1 MINTIILGSIKH
13 RALVLFI
20 SGLVFIAGVI
30 ALKNTAV
37 DAIPDLSDVQVIVK
51 TPFAGQAPQVV
62 EDQVTHPLSSALLS
76 VPKATTV
83 RGYSFFGDSYVYVIF
98 EDGTDLYWARA
109 RVLEY
114 LSQISSK
121 LPDSAKPELGPDAT
135 GVGWIYQYA
144 LVDRSGQKNLSELR
158 SLQDWFLKFE
168 LQSTPG
174 VAEIATVGGMVKQ
187 YQIVVDPHRL
197 RAYNMPIGHIQTA
210 IKQANQE
217 VGASVIEIAEAEYM
231 VRSNGYLQSVDDINN
246 IPLGLNQQGSALLL
260 GDIAEVS
267 EGPQMRRAV
276 TDLNGKGEA
285 VGGIVVMRSGANARV
300 TITAIKEK
308 LTELQKSLPP
318 GVEVIE
324 VYDRSLLIDRAVD
337 HLQSK
342 LIYEFFAVSI
352 ICALFLFHLRSSLV
366 VLISL
371 PIGLATA
378 FLIMYWQGIN
388 ANIMSLSGIALAVG
402 TMVAGAIVM
411 IENVHKHFQKQTITD
426 DNRWQVIGKACTEV
440 GSPLFFSLMVITVSF
455 LPVFALQAQ
464 EGKMFAPLAYT
475 KTYAMAVSAGLA
487 LTLVPVLLGYFVRG
501 NIAKLHQN
509 PINRYLLA
517 IYKPLLSASL
527 QHPKTV
533 IAIALVSVALGIYP
547 LSKIGNEFMPPLDEG
562 DLLYMPTT
570 YAAISVGKA
579 RQVLQQT
586 NQLIKQIPE
595 VKTVY
600 GKAGRADTATDT
612 APLTMIET
620 IIQFHPKSQ
629 WREGMSNEKLRDEL
643 EQQVQLP
650 GLSNAWVMPIKNRID
665 MQSTGI
671 KTPIGIKI
679 AGPDLITI
687 ENIGRDIEKILS
699 DVDGTISVYS
709 EQVFGGRYV
718 QIDIDRQ
725 RAAGYGLSIDD
736 VQQWIQTAIG
746 GINVTTTIEGQQRF
760 PVNLRYPQRYRDSAD
775 QLKLLPI
782 ITANGTHLVLA
793 DVANISIKDGPAAIK
808 TENARLH
815 GWTLIDIENR
825 DIGGYVEQAKTLLS
839 ENLKLP
845 PGYSINW
852 SGQYQAMQRL
862 EERLRMVIP
871 ITALVIIFL
880 LFAHFRRLQEVVL
893 IIGTLPFAILG
904 GILFIYFSGFNFS
917 VAVTVGFV
925 ALAGLAVEIN
935 ILMLSYL
942 NQHQRQQ
949 QPYADEQ
956 SLKNAIID
964 AACARLR
971 PIVMT
976 VLSVIIG
983 LIAAM
988 SGDGTG
994 ASVMQ
999 RIAGPM
1005 VGGLLT
1011 TLLLALWLIPTIYLL
1026 WQRQRI
1032 NKNSLL

>member
-1 MINTIILGSIKH
+1 MINKIILGSIKH
-13 RALVLFI
+13 RCLVLVI
-20 SGLVFIAGVI
+20 SGLLLIAGVI
-30 ALKNTAV
+30 ALQKTAV
-37 DAIPDLSDVQVIVK
+37 DAIPDLSNVQVIIK
-51 TPFAGQAPQVV
+51 TPFPGQAPQVV
-62 EDQVTHPLSSALLS
+62 EDQITHPLSSALLS

-98 EDGTDLYWARA
+98 EDGTDIYWARA

-114 LSQISSK
+114 LSQVSSQ
-121 LPDSAKPELGPDAT
+121 LPDNTKPELGPDAT

-144 LVDRSGQKNLSELR
+144 LVDRSGQQNLSELR

-168 LQSTPG
+168 LQSIPG

-187 YQIVVDPHRL
+187 YQVVVDPHQL
-197 RAYNMPIGHIQTA
+197 RAYNIPISHIHTA

-217 VGASVIEIAEAEYM
+217 VGASVIEMAEAEYM

-246 IPLGLNQQGSALLL
+246 IPLGLNQQGTPLLL
-260 GDIAEVS
+260 GNIADVI
-267 EGPQMRRAV
+267 EGPQMRRGV
-276 TDLNGKGEA
+276 TDLNGEGEA
-285 VGGIVVMRSGANARV
+285 VGAIVVMRNGANART
-300 TITAIKEK
+300 TIAAIKEK
-308 LTELQKSLPP
+308 LADLQKSLPP

-324 VYDRSLLIDRAVD
+324 VYDRSLLIDRAID

-342 LIYEFFAVSI
+342 LIYEFFAVSL

-402 TMVAGAIVM
+402 TMVDGAIVM
-411 IENVHKHFQKQTITD
+411 IENVHKHYQKQTITD
-426 DNRWQVIGKACTEV
+426 DNRWQIIGKACTEV

-455 LPVFALQAQ
+455 LPVFSLQAQ

-475 KTYAMAVSAGLA
+475 KTYAMAVSAMLA
-487 LTLVPVLLGYFVRG
+487 LTLVPVLVGYFVRG
-501 NIAKLHQN
+501 NITRPNQN
-509 PINRYLLA
+509 PINRYLLTV
-517 IYKPLLSASL
+517 YRPLLSTSL
-527 QHPKTV
+527 QHPKIIIV
-533 IAIALVSVALGIYP
+533 IALISVVLGMYP

-600 GKAGRADTATDT
+600 GKAGRADSATDT

-620 IIQFHPKSQ
+620 VIQFHPKSQ
-629 WREGMSNEKLRDEL
+629 WREGMNPEKLRAEL

-679 AGPDLITI
+679 AGPNLITI
-687 ENIGRDIEKILS
+687 EKIGRNIEKILS
-699 DVDGTISVYS
+699 DIDGTISVYS

-725 RAAGYGLSIDD
+725 RAARYGLNISDIHR
-736 VQQWIQTAIG
+736 WIQTAIG

-760 PVNLRYPQRYRDSAD
+760 PINLRYPQRYRDSAD

-782 ITANGTHLVLA
+782 ITDHGAHIVLA
-793 DVANISIKDGPAAIK
+793 DIANISISNGPTAIK

-815 GWTLIDIENR
+815 GWTLVDIENR
-825 DIGGYVEQAKTLLS
+825 DIGRYITQAKQLLS
-839 ENLKLP
+839 ENLQLP
-845 PGYSINW
+845 PGYSISW

-862 EERLRMVIP
+862 EERLRTVIP
-871 ITALVIIFL
+871 ITAMVIILL
-880 LFAHFRRLQEVVL
+880 LFAHFRRLQEVVF
-893 IIGTLPFAILG
+893 IIGTLPFALLG
-904 GILFIYFSGFNFS
+904 GILFIYCSGFNFS
-917 VAVTVGFV
+917 VAVTVGFI

-942 NQHQRQQ
+942 NQHQQS
-949 QPYADEQ
+949 YTDEQ
-956 SLKNAIID
+956 SLKNTITD
-964 AACARLR
+964 VACARLR

-976 VLSVIIG
+976 VMSVIIG
-983 LIAAM
+983 LLAAM

-1005 VGGLLT
+1005 VGGLFT
-1011 TLLLALWLIPTIYLL
+1011 TLLLSLWLVPAIYFL

-1032 NKNSLL
+1032 TTDSLL